1 MDQID
6 KSEVSSKTGTVRHW
20 ILCEVCARKVMTY
33 GLEEYEFMLTG
44 KGRSVGYI
52 QPYTLKNRKE
62 KTVKVSKSILPRNKY
77 LEGFLVSL
85 IMIPINVITYLLTGI
100 FYYVTLFLMPLI
112 WIGYVVISIKA
123 KRNIE
128 SISVNNELTV
138 KSIPDNS
145 YE

>member
-1 MDQID
+1 
-6 KSEVSSKTGTVRHW
+6 
-20 ILCEVCARKVMTY
+20 
-33 GLEEYEFMLTG
+33 
-44 KGRSVGYI
+44 
-52 QPYTLKNRKE
+52 
-62 KTVKVSKSILPRNKY
+62 
-77 LEGFLVSL
+77 
-85 IMIPINVITYLLTGI
+85 MIPINVITYLLTGI